1 MDCAKTYRYISPKIL
16 EEFDYYLERNS
27 FRNLH
32 IKFPLCH
39 YKVFA
44 FFTIKITGNLSDW
57 LYADAD
63 LFLASIGSEK
73 GLSSWPDHVKK
84 EFGWI
89 ILGTVEGISHGIYT
103 EDGLVL
109 AYFQYTIH
117 SSILNIPKSRLRRE
131 NRSKQLI
138 QDYEEY
144 IHSGEFKLY
153 CKETFKDTF
162 KTVQQSAPGNT
173 ATLGLSATASSLGHA
188 TAGFAFTLAVDA
200 VITIRA
206 LSHARKLRKAG
217 EISEMEFRDT
227 VVRKVRQTG
236 CQLVAGSTGSMI
248 GQIAIPVPVLGA
260 MIGGF
265 LGGLIGTGVS
275 KGLDKVQE
283 VRELKTKPSKS
294 FTKKHSNVINAICK
308 KDSQPIVSNHPAKG
322 LVDFAKK
329 LVKTSDEN
337 ISQIS
342 SKLTRKISTRRYNDQ
357 RCDKSS

>member
-1 MDCAKTYRYISPKIL
+1 MDCAKMHRYVCPKTL
-16 EEFDYYLERNS
+16 EEFDQYLERNS

-32 IKFPLCH
+32 IKFPLCY
-39 YKVFA
+39 YKMFVF
-44 FFTIKITGNLSDW
+44 IKIKLPGKLSDW

-63 LFLASIGSEK
+63 LFVASMGSEK
-73 GLSSWPDHVKK
+73 SLSWWPGDIN
-84 EFGWI
+84 EELGWI
-89 ILGTVEGISHGIYT
+89 ILGEVKGISHGLYK
-103 EDGLVL
+103 EDSLVIT
-109 AYFQYTIH
+109 YFQYTIH
-117 SSILNIPKSRLRRE
+117 VSILDIHKSRLRRE
-131 NRSKQLI
+131 NQSNQLI

-173 ATLGLSATASSLGHA
+173 ATLGLSATASTLGHA

-217 EISEMEFRDT
+217 EISEVEFRET
-227 VVRKVRQTG
+227 VIRKVRQTS

-248 GQIAIPVPVLGA
+248 GQIVIPVPVLGA

-265 LGGLIGTGVS
+265 VGGLIGTGVS

-294 FTKKHSNVINAICK
+294 FTRKHSNVTSAISK
-308 KDSQPIVSNHPAKG
+308 KDSQPIVSNHPAKD

-342 SKLTRKISTRRYNDQ
+342 SKLTRKFPTTRSKLQ
-357 RCDKSS
+357 